1 MDIRFAHTR
10 LEWTKGQAFHRA
22 SCPISLRQRERESG
36 LWSHHWPRSAYSEK
50 PIFECPFAGNPV
62 YSETA
67 TVLFG
72 TIRSFSCPV
81 VIVPLKKVCAY
92 SAFLGGVSLVTK
104 QERNWLLQ
112 SLHFS

>member
-1 MDIRFAHTR
+1 MSAGYRKKKKKEIPGKIITLFAVAFSLTQYLKSCFGHSLTYIHFAHTC

-22 SCPISLRQRERESG
+22 SCPISMRQKERESG
-36 LWSHHWPRSAYSEK
+36 LWPHHWPRSAYSEK

-72 TIRSFSCPV
+72 TNR
-81 VIVPLKKVCAY
+81 
-92 SAFLGGVSLVTK
+92 
-104 QERNWLLQ
+104 
-112 SLHFS
+112 